1 MGASWVEVD
10 RLIREVTGL
19 CEFPHA
25 EALGAVVRARDVVAE
40 AAMAVALAALSGDAL
55 SEVEGQDLLA
65 RARVAVRDADL
76 AVRRAQET
84 AALYGAGRERA
95 QRLMAEARA
104 LRAKD
109 CATTTIGI
117 ARPLPYGP
125 TRQPCEDA
133 VEDQR
138 GSDEGKDVPSADH

>member
-1 MGASWVEVD
+1 M
-10 RLIREVTGL
+10 IREVTGL

-40 AAMAVALAALSGDAL
+40 A
-55 SEVEGQDLLA
+55 
-65 RARVAVRDADL
+65 
-76 AVRRAQET
+76 
-84 AALYGAGRERA
+84 
-95 QRLMAEARA
+95 RA

-109 CATTTIGI
+109 CATTTIGV

-125 TRQPCEDA
+125 TRQPREDA

-138 GSDEGKDVPSADH
+138 KKR

>member
-1 MGASWVEVD
+1 M
-10 RLIREVTGL
+10 IREVTGL

-76 AVRRAQET
+76 AVSRAQET
-84 AALYGAGRERA
+84 AALYGAGREGGCAAPHGGGEGATREGLRNDHDRVRA
-95 QRLMAEARA
+95 SFAVRPDQAA
-104 LRAKD
+104 LRG
-109 CATTTIGI
+109 CG
-117 ARPLPYGP
+117 
-125 TRQPCEDA
+125 
-133 VEDQR
+133 R
-138 GSDEGKDVPSADH
+138 GSERKR